1 MKFYE
6 VTIIFEDDQQERL
19 ESLARRFKGINGWG
33 EKEILQFVVNGCA
46 DNTNAM
52 LTFMEKKAEQLEEAY
67 GLAY

>member
-6 VTIIFEDDQQERL
+6 VTIILEDDQQERL

-52 LTFMEKKAEQLEEAY
+52 LTFM
-67 GLAY
+67 